1 MFGIKV
7 LAVSGSL
14 LQLLG
19 SIISSVSCLIL
30 IMHYKGS
37 PGKKFAVVENGVI
50 VGDDLSAVSLG
61 CACLITELG
70 ADTWVCFVL

>member
-37 PGKKFAVVENGVI
+37 QGKEFAVVENGVI
-50 VGDDLSAVSLG
+50 VGDDLSAVLLG
-61 CACLITELG
+61 CDCLITELG